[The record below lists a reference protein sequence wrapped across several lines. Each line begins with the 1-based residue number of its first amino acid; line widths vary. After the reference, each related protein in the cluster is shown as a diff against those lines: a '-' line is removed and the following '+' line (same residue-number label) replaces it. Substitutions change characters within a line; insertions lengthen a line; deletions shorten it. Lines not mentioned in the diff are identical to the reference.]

1 MEILSKTKRNL
12 WLVAGICFWI
22 LGAIVFGKYDLEIS
36 QLLYHPD
43 WKWAVAF
50 ENGGRLTT
58 PILLA
63 VGLHFLI
70 YLEKRKHPKKIYW
83 VVDVGIMA
91 IVVVLILLFSGGLSG
106 LVQELLLTAIYL
118 AFYLLIQLGGKQLD
132 EDKLIQIKRIV
143 WTMFVATAL
152 IFLVITV
159 VKVFAGRLRFRD
171 MEDISQ
177 FVPWYQWHPFSGNH
191 SFPSGHT
198 GNSMAVIGVLL
209 LSGLIQTG
217 WKRILVAA
225 LPIVYLLLMAISRII
240 MGAHYASDV
249 LFSLG
254 IIAYGWYIAI
264 WLCQRY
270 QKRKID
276 GN

>member
-91 IVVVLILLFSGGLSG
+91 CLLYTSFC
-106 LVQELLLTAIYL
+106 VYKADFLT
-118 AFYLLIQLGGKQLD
+118 
-132 EDKLIQIKRIV
+132 
-143 WTMFVATAL
+143 
-152 IFLVITV
+152 IF
-159 VKVFAGRLRFRD
+159 
-171 MEDISQ
+171 
-177 FVPWYQWHPFSGNH
+177 FSGNMFK
-191 SFPSGHT
+191 SEFFSNFPYLWFCIISQWEQDMGQ
-198 GNSMAVIGVLL
+198 AVIRNV
-209 LSGLIQTG
+209 IQKITLVFFRI
-217 WKRILVAA
+217 KR
-225 LPIVYLLLMAISRII
+225 
-240 MGAHYASDV
+240 G
-249 LFSLG
+249 F
-254 IIAYGWYIAI
+254 
-264 WLCQRY
+264 
-270 QKRKID
+270 
-276 GN
+276 